1 MIKIYKASAGSG
13 KTYQL
18 SKTYRDLLLNTKSDN
33 AYRNILAVT
42 FTNKATEEMKERIL
56 NDLHDAAA
64 TDYKAQKILTNLLHD
79 YGSFSVS
86 TIDKFFQQALRA
98 FSREIGYSASY
109 QIELDKDSLIAEA
122 SARILDELTE
132 DQKDLLDWIKEKYAS
147 SLQAGNK
154 PDLEKSITDIGKE
167 FCRLP
172 EEDRSLLDKKR
183 LARIRK
189 KCEAITKSYLKAVS
203 DAATAVGA
211 VGKAQQ
217 KALDELKASATN
229 NSLYGFSD
237 KFTSMIRKC
246 KTADQTKVEELCDL
260 LEGKEHRKYVTA
272 QTISQTIFTLGFEK
286 EFFDKLLAL
295 EQEKN
300 VLSLDESTTLLKKII
315 GESDAPFIYE
325 KLGVRYNHFLL
336 DEFQD
341 TSRVQWENFLP
352 LLRNSVAEN
361 YDNLIVGDV
370 KQSIY
375 RWRDSDWRLLNEEIE
390 KEFRGSCEAYP
401 KKENWRSNKT
411 IVKFNNYF
419 FIYAAKELGLDEN
432 IYSDVRQKIKV
443 DEEDAPG
450 RVTVTFLDKDADQ
463 DDQLKKILAIIKE
476 VQKNGAELSDIGIL
490 TRRKNEGSR
499 IAEFLISQGFDVIS
513 NDSLLLSSS
522 SLVTSLISVLQCID
536 NPDDTLSRYLADKL
550 HISLDRPYH
559 SLLDLCD
566 SILND
571 LRRSRPEEFTT
582 QTLFVQSFMDYLLNW
597 VNVNGN
603 NLHEFLSVWS
613 EKADKL
619 TISSP
624 EGTQAIN
631 IMTIHKAKGLA
642 FPVVIFPYAEKI
654 KNEVSRNTLWCRLSP
669 EGLKAFGGDED
680 FDICFPLK
688 CVKALSG
695 SYFAKAYEEE
705 ARMDQIDNLNLFYVC
720 LTRARKEMHI
730 ISAAPENGSVSKFL
744 LKKYEKFL
752 KQGTVKFGKPY
763 TGFAEY
769 REKEDQKKKSKPQ
782 RFDSTYESYTMNP
795 EGRKKRFVSSSDAWD
810 FFEETGVGQ
819 SRRRVG
825 IELHALLSQIDS
837 TDNLD
842 YILRQE
848 NQETAEFIREKVQS
862 RKNWFSPDLKVLNE
876 TSIIDSDGNTYRPDR
891 VVIDG
896 NGEVSIIDF
905 KFGEENE
912 HYRTQVSRYMSL
924 FREMGY
930 KRVRGYLWYVYPDNV
945 EEISTLDL

>member
-18 SKTYRDLLLNTKSDN
+18 SKTYRDLLLESPSET

-56 NDLHDAAA
+56 KDLHEAAG
-64 TDYKAQKILTNLLHD
+64 TDPKARKILTNLLHD

-122 SARILDELTE
+122 SDRILDELTE
-132 DQKDLLDWIKEKYAS
+132 DQKELLNWIEEKYNSA
-147 SLQAGNK
+147 LQSGEKIN
-154 PDLEKSITDIGKE
+154 LEKNLAEIGRE

-172 EEDRSLLDKKR
+172 EKDRALLDKNR

-189 KCEAITKSYLKAVS
+189 KCETIMSSYLKAVS
-203 DAATAVGA
+203 EAATAVGE

-217 KALDELKASATN
+217 KALDELKAAATN

-237 KFTSMIRKC
+237 KFTTMIRKC
-246 KTADQTKVEELCDL
+246 KTADQAKVEHLCDL
-260 LEGKEHRKYVTA
+260 LEGKEHRKYITA

-286 EFFDKLLAL
+286 EFFDKLAAL

-341 TSRVQWENFLP
+341 TSRVQWENFRP
-352 LLRNSVAEN
+352 LLENSVAGN
-361 YDNLIVGDV
+361 YGNIIVGDV

-375 RWRDSDWRLLNEEIE
+375 RWRDSDWRLLNEDIE
-390 KEFRGSCEAYP
+390 KEFPGSHTIVTLQD
-401 KKENWRSNKT
+401 NWRSNSA
-411 IVKFNNYF
+411 IVEFNNEF
-419 FIYAAKELGLDEN
+419 FTYAAEQLGLDKN
-432 IYSDVRQKIKV
+432 IYSDVRQNVKITDNGV
-443 DEEDAPG
+443 PG
-450 RVTVTFLDKDADQ
+450 RVTVSFLDKGEDPDT
-463 DDQLKKILAIIKE
+463 QLDKILDIIDE
-476 VQKNGAELSDIGIL
+476 VRKNGAELSDIGIL
-490 TRRKNEGSR
+490 ARRKDEGSR
-499 IAEFLISQGFDVIS
+499 IAEFLIAHGIDVIS

-522 SLVTSLISVLQCID
+522 SLVTELISVLQCID
-536 NPDDTLSRYLADKL
+536 NPEDSLGGYLANKL
-550 HISLDRPYH
+550 GINLDRPYH

-571 LRRSRPEEFTT
+571 IRSQRPEEFTT
-582 QTLFVQSFMDYLLNW
+582 QTLFIQSFMDYLLNW

-603 NLHEFLSVWS
+603 NLHEFLGVWS

-654 KNEVSRNTLWCRLSP
+654 KSDIKRNTLWCRLSP
-669 EGLKAFGGDED
+669 EGLEAFGGDAD

-688 CVKALSG
+688 CVKALAD
-695 SYFAKAYEEE
+695 SYFDYAFNEE
-705 ARMDQIDNLNLFYVC
+705 ARLDRIDNLNLFYVC

-730 ISAAPENGSVSKFL
+730 ISAAPESGSVCQFL
-744 LKKYEKFL
+744 LKKYGKSL
-752 KQGTVKFGKPY
+752 TLGKPY
-763 TGFAEY
+763 TKFAEY
-769 REKEDQKKKSKPQ
+769 RGKEDREKEAGPR
-782 RFDSTYESYTMNP
+782 RFDATYESYTMNP

-810 FFEETGVGQ
+810 FFEENGVDQ

-825 IELHALLSQIDS
+825 IELHGLLSQIDS
-837 TDNLD
+837 TEDLER
-842 YILRQE
+842 ILHQE
-848 NQETAEFIREKVQS
+848 NAETAGFLRDRVLA
-862 RKNWFSPDLKVLNE
+862 RKDWFSPDLKVLNE
-876 TSIIDSDGNTYRPDR
+876 ASIIDSYGNTYRPDR

-896 NGEVSIIDF
+896 KGEVSIIDF
-905 KFGEENE
+905 KFGEEE
-912 HYRTQVSRYMSL
+912 DRYRSQVSHYMSL
-924 FREMGY
+924 FRKMGY
-930 KRVRGYLWYVYPDNV
+930 ERVRGYLWYVYTDKV
-945 EEISTLDL
+945 EEVTSTGDLL

>member
-18 SKTYRDLLLNTKSDN
+18 SKTYRDLLLESPSET

-56 NDLHDAAA
+56 KDLHDAAGG
-64 TDYKAQKILTNLLHD
+64 DPKARKILTNLLHD

-122 SARILDELTE
+122 SDRILDELTE
-132 DQKDLLDWIKEKYAS
+132 DQKELLDWIKEKYS
-147 SLQAGNK
+147 SALQAGNK
-154 PDLEKSITDIGKE
+154 LDLEKSITDIGKE

-172 EEDRSLLDKKR
+172 EEDRCLLDKER
-183 LARIRK
+183 LGRIRK
-189 KCEAITKSYLKAVS
+189 KCESIMSSYLKAVS
-203 DAATAVGA
+203 DAATAVGE

-217 KALDELKASATN
+217 KALDELKAASAN

-237 KFTSMIRKC
+237 RFTTMIRKC
-246 KTADQTKVEELCDL
+246 KTADQAKVEALCDL
-260 LEGKEHRKYVTA
+260 LEGKEHRLYVTA

-286 EFFDKLLAL
+286 EFFDKLSAL

-341 TSRVQWENFLP
+341 TSRVQWENFRP
-352 LLRNSVAEN
+352 LLENSVAEN
-361 YDNLIVGDV
+361 YGNLIVGDV

-375 RWRDSDWRLLNEEIE
+375 RWRDSDWRLLSDEIE
-390 KEFRGSCEAYP
+390 KEFKGSCKTEP
-401 KKENWRSNKT
+401 KKENWRSNEA
-411 IVKFNNYF
+411 IVNFNNEF
-419 FIYAAKELGLDEN
+419 FTYAAEQLGLDKN
-432 IYSDVRQKIKV
+432 IYSDVKQEVKII
-443 DEEDAPG
+443 DGGAPG
-450 RVTVTFLDKDADQ
+450 RVTVTFQEKGEDPGTQLDK
-463 DDQLKKILAIIKE
+463 ILDIIDE
-476 VQKNGAELSDIGIL
+476 VRKNGAELSDIGIL
-490 TRRKNEGSR
+490 VRRKAEGSR
-499 IAEFLISQGFDVIS
+499 IAEFLINKGIDVIS

-522 SLVTSLISVLQCID
+522 SLVTALISVLQCID
-536 NPDDTLSRYLADKL
+536 NPEDTLSRYLADTL
-550 HISLDRPYH
+550 GISLDRPYH

-571 LRRSRPEEFTT
+571 LRHFRAEEFKT
-582 QTLFVQSFMDYLLNW
+582 QTLFIQSFMDYLLSW

-603 NLHEFLSVWS
+603 NLHEFLDVWS

-654 KNEVSRNTLWCRLSP
+654 KSEISKNTLWCRLSP
-669 EGLKAFGGDED
+669 EGLKEFGGDED
-680 FDICFPLK
+680 FNICFPLR

-695 SYFAKAYEEE
+695 SYFDRAYDEE
-705 ARMDQIDNLNLFYVC
+705 ARLDRIDNLNLFYVC

-730 ISAAPENGSVSKFL
+730 ISAAPDSGSVSQL
-744 LKKYEKFL
+744 LLDKY
-752 KQGTVKFGKPY
+752 GKSLTLGRPY
-763 TGFAEY
+763 TKFAEY
-769 REKEDQKKKSKPQ
+769 REKEDQNKDSGPQ
-782 RFDSTYESYTMNP
+782 RFDATYESYTMNP

-810 FFEETGVGQ
+810 FFEENGVGQ

-825 IELHALLSQIDS
+825 IELHGLLSQIDS
-837 TDNLD
+837 TEDLD
-842 YILRQE
+842 RVLHQE
-848 NQETAEFIREKVQS
+848 NDETAGFLRDRVLA
-862 RKNWFSPDLKVLNE
+862 RKGWFSPDLKVLNE
-876 TSIIDSDGNTYRPDR
+876 ASIIDSYGNTYRPDR

-896 NGEVSIIDF
+896 KGEVSIIDF
-905 KFGEENE
+905 KFGEEE
-912 HYRTQVSRYMSL
+912 DRYRSQVIRYMSL
-924 FREMGY
+924 FRKMGY
-930 KRVRGYLWYVYPDNV
+930 ERVRGYLWYVYTDKV
-945 EEISTLDL
+945 EEVTSTGDLL